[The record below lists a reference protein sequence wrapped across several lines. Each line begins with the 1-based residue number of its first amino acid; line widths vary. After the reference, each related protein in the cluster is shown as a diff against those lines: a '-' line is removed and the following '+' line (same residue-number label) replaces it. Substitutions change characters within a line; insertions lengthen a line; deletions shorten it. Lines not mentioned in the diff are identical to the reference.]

1 MNKQE
6 AMKRVEQMGEYERF
20 VDEPISKKTVLNI
33 ISQIHEPQKV
43 VVSQVAVEYYYKF
56 KDYGYSLVEL
66 LGDFCYQ
73 STREKFPRLNELET
87 WLYGNDEATNRQR
100 ELALATLIV
109 NGPDA
114 VEIEQEQLYTVEI
127 PDPRSGWK
135 YRYLT
140 KNSRGISI
148 IASDNDKWK
157 TDDRNRL
164 TESEIKQDFEQ
175 AWNAG
180 FAKEVGD
187 D

>member
-6 AMKRVEQMGEYERF
+6 AIEEVTELFGDSIQAKAFR
-20 VDEPISKKTVLNI
+20 NI
-33 ISQIHEPQKV
+33 IRKLHEPQKV

-114 VEIEQEQLYTVEI
+114 VEIEQEQLYVVTDGNKLYLKEFDELNAVIIIDDVVGAIDYAKRYSDKTAAQKAADEL
-127 PDPRSGWK
+127 GWVV
-135 YRYLT
+135 
-140 KNSRGISI
+140 
-148 IASDNDKWK
+148 
-157 TDDRNRL
+157 
-164 TESEIKQDFEQ
+164 
-175 AWNAG
+175 
-180 FAKEVGD
+180 KEVE
-187 D
+187 

>member
-6 AMKRVEQMGEYERF
+6 LEKQAEALYADVRSFLDNTFELI
-20 VDEPISKKTVLNI
+20 D
-33 ISQIHEPQKV
+33 QIHEPQKV
-43 VVSQVAVEYYYKF
+43 VVPQVAVEYYYTY
-56 KDYGYSLVEL
+56 KDCYYSLGEL
-66 LGDFCYQ
+66 LSDFY
-73 STREKFPRLNELET
+73 SDSAREEFPRLDELET
-87 WLYGNDEATNRQR
+87 RLYGNDEATNRQR

-180 FAKEVGD
+180 VC
-187 D
+187 